1 MVDQYGGLDVGEEQL
16 EKDRLTKEMIEAR
29 RKAARQYE
37 QGIADTRTA
46 MDQGNIRRRQFA
58 SGGLGRGQGF
68 LTSGGGAQRGALEGG
83 LNVAGEIARSEE
95 IGTDRLMQMGV
106 NLADLEVDAS
116 TAARSMMK
124 TDERKTKMEKYMD
137 AYNKAYAAQGV
148 DGAKAAVDAMLV
160 FETDPVVVDRVQ
172 HMMTVQELI
181 D

>member
-1 MVDQYGGLDVGEEQL
+1 MVDQYGGLEVGEEQL

-29 RKAARQYE
+29 RQAARQYE

-46 MDQGNIRRRQFA
+46 MDQGNIRRRHFA

-68 LTSGGGAQRGALEGG
+68 LASGGGAQRGALEGG

-95 IGTDRLMQMGV
+95 IGIDRLMQMGV
-106 NLADLEVDAS
+106 NLADLQVDAS

-124 TDERKTKMEKYMD
+124 SDERKAKMEKYMQTFND
-137 AYNKAYAAQGV
+137 AYEAQGI
-148 DGAKAAVDAMLV
+148 DQAKDAVNSLLV
-160 FETDPVVVDRVQ
+160 FETDPVVVQQVQ
-172 HMMTVQELI
+172 KMMTDAELL

>member
-68 LTSGGGAQRGALEGG
+68 LASGGGAQRGALEGG

-106 NLADLEVDAS
+106 NLADLQVDAS

-124 TDERKTKMEKYMD
+124 SDERKTKMEKYIQTFND
-137 AYNKAYAAQGV
+137 AYEAQGI
-148 DGAKAAVDAMLV
+148 DEARSAVNAMME
-160 FETDPVVVDRVQ
+160 FETDPVVIQ
-172 HMMTVQELI
+172 NMNLYMKTQELL